1 MRHYIALIH
10 KEAKSDFGISFPDFP
25 GCVSAGSTLQE
36 AMAMGAEALAGH
48 IETMIE
54 AGLKIPE
61 PTPPDKVM
69 AKPENRDGVAV
80 MVPDLRIR
88 NRPDLGNELER
99 VNVMLPRYLLRR
111 IDAVSKNRSRFLAEA
126 AEEKL
131 KRVGMT
137 AEWRECTWPDTKSN
151 CPQHR

>member
-1 MRHYIALIH
+1 MRHYVALIH

-25 GCVSAGSTLQE
+25 GCISAGSTLQE

-61 PTPPDKVM
+61 PTRLGKVM
-69 AKPENRDGVAV
+69 AKRENCDSVAV
-80 MVPDLRIR
+80 MLPDLRIR
-88 NRPDLGNELER
+88 NRPGLGNEPQR
-99 VNVMLPRYLLRR
+99 VNVMLPRRLLRR
-111 IDAVSKNRSRFLAEA
+111 IDAASKNRSRFLAEA

-131 KRVGMT
+131 KRVG
-137 AEWRECTWPDTKSN
+137 
-151 CPQHR
+151 